1 MKNLKTK
8 NKILLVLLIMILL
21 ANTFIPYISVAS
33 YELGNDII
41 LRGYGSVENHV
52 RNKESGD
59 YAITTDLVRLL

>member
-1 MKNLKTK
+1 MNVLKIKT
-8 NKILLVLLIMILL
+8 KILLVLLIMILL
-21 ANTFIPYISVAS
+21 MNTFIPCISVAS

-52 RNKESGD
+52 RNRESGD